1 MWGYAFGIFLGNDIY
16 VVPKKMRWNSVRN
29 LMCVGRYAEKMQ
41 WSEAKWN
48 LFEMPAIDMSVL
60 CIPAE
65 CDNIKL
71 PIEYEI
77 ASRWDANLLYDI
89 CRHFASVMLHFASLI
104 SHNLRCIPAYAHL
117 IPTGFFLLNYHRG
130 NLYIISYFQFGDTL
144 LVCIETCQR
153 HVATLWCNV
162 APIFFWIKKLLR
174 RVWEAVWSLPSRSSL
189 CGCIVVWVGY
199 FL

>member
-1 MWGYAFGIFLGNDIY
+1 MINPPNHLSNISPCVAPTTQGNFCPQ
-16 VVPKKMRWNSVRN
+16 PKRGMRNSVRN

-48 LFEMPAIDMSVL
+48 LFEMPAIDMSIL

-71 PIEYEI
+71 PIDGEI
-77 ASRWDANLLYDI
+77 ASRWDAYLLCDI

-117 IPTGFFLLNYHRG
+117 IPTGFFQSLLNNHRD
-130 NLYIISYFQFGDTL
+130 NLHIIAINFKSWL
-144 LVCIETCQR
+144 
-153 HVATLWCNV
+153 N
-162 APIFFWIKKLLR
+162 APF
-174 RVWEAVWSLPSRSSL
+174 
-189 CGCIVVWVGY
+189 
-199 FL
+199 